1 MSGASEPGLLRIGI
15 CRPVRGTERV
25 FSLHDGKVPDVPQ
38 VIRELSMTTN
48 RRDFLKTA
56 SAATLGALTAGRS
69 QLFGNAA
76 LEKIAP
82 TADTVIVLW
91 MGGGMAHTET
101 FDPKRY
107 APFVKGMASNDVL
120 STFPSIPTAVDGV
133 RFSEG
138 LEKLAGVMDRA
149 TLIRTAQAAD
159 LGFILHSRH
168 QYHWHTGYV
177 PPQSV
182 AAPHIGSVLARTLGP
197 RDPAVPA
204 FINIGQRFDLGE
216 AEELKA
222 FTTAGF
228 LGSEYGPFNI
238 PFPHDA
244 AKAVRPPAGMT
255 PGRFEDRNK
264 FYRRLLEASPVGQHG
279 SAFQRESFL
288 RSMDNAHRLLSSPSA
303 KAFDLSLEPAAGA
316 AKYVPAGFDPTKIDS
331 AKQNRDGDYEAATV
345 GRFGLGCLLARR
357 LAEVGA
363 RYIEVTT
370 EYIPFLNWDTHEN
383 GHTRLVNMKKMID
396 APVAQLVLDLE
407 ERGLLDRT
415 LVVLASEFS
424 RDMMIEGKEGS
435 AVRTQAKVPE
445 TIEELK
451 YYGMHRHF
459 TEAGS
464 VLMFGGGLKRGH
476 VHGVT
481 ADERP
486 CTTIKDPVVIED
498 LHATLYRAMGIS
510 PKLAYTVE
518 ERPFYVTRDGLGK
531 PIESLFA

>member
-1 MSGASEPGLLRIGI
+1 MR
-15 CRPVRGTERV
+15 RG
-25 FSLHDGKVPDVPQ
+25 SLP
-38 VIRELSMTTN
+38 
-48 RRDFLKTA
+48 RDE
-56 SAATLGALTAGRS
+56 
-69 QLFGNAA
+69 
-76 LEKIAP
+76 EKIAP

-91 MGGGMAHTET
+91 MAGGMAHTET

-107 APFVKGMASNDVL
+107 APFEKGMDPKGVL

-138 LEKLAGVMDRA
+138 LEQMASVMDRG
-149 TLIRTAQAAD
+149 TLIRTAHGGGSRIHPALAA
-159 LGFILHSRH
+159 S
-168 QYHWHTGYV
+168 V
-177 PPQSV
+177 PLAHRLRAAAV
-182 AAPHIGSVLARTLGP
+182 GGRAAPRRVHRQALGP

-216 AEELKA
+216 GEELKA

-244 AKAVRPPAGMT
+244 ARAVRPPAGMT
-255 PGRFEDRNK
+255 PERFENRDK
-264 FYRRLLEASPVGQHG
+264 FYRRLLEASPIGQTG
-279 SAFQRESFL
+279 SAYQRESFL
-288 RSMDNAHRLLSSPSA
+288 RSMDNAHRLLSSPAA
-303 KAFDLSLEPAAGA
+303 KAFDLSLEPAESI
-316 AKYVPAGFDPTKIDS
+316 AKYVPAGFDPAKITA

-363 RYIEVTT
+363 RFIEVTT

-396 APVAQLVLDLE
+396 APIAQLIRDLE

-424 RDMMIEGKEGS
+424 RDMMIEGKEG
-435 AVRTQAKVPE
+435 APVRTQARVPDR
-445 TIEELK
+445 IEELK

-464 VLMFGGGLKRGH
+464 VLLFGGGMKRGH

-486 CTTIKDPVVIED
+486 CKTVRDPVTITD
-498 LHATLYRAMGIS
+498 LHATIYRALGIS
-510 PKLAYTVE
+510 PKLSYLVE
-518 ERPFYVTRDGLGK
+518 ERPFYVTEDGKGK
-531 PIESLFA
+531 PVKSLFA